1 MKNNLSRQQA
11 IYVIL
16 LLIAVATIALFEAGV
31 LPTGGLKCYDGTT
44 RYIIDATVFLLT
56 IGLIPFAA
64 KKFDKSIE
72 KVKNCDDET
81 LLNTYRR
88 ESEIQLAMLFVVMII
103 NIGAYYGSGNESMI
117 YCALAGFVR
126 YIFCFPSNKGVQRA
140 KEQ

>member
-16 LLIAVATIALFEAGV
+16 LLIVAATIALFETGV

-44 RYIIDATVFLLT
+44 RYIIDAIVFLLT

-72 KVKNCDDET
+72 KVKNCDNET

-88 ESEIQLAMLFVVMII
+88 ESEIQLALLFVVMII

-117 YCALAGFVR
+117 YCALAVFVR

-140 KEQ
+140 KE